1 LARVFV
7 SYARTDR
14 RAVERVAQELV
25 AAGHE
30 AWIDVDDIPAGE
42 SWRSSIVRSIAR
54 SDAVVVFLSPASAAS
69 RQIATEVNL
78 ATESGKRIFPV
89 MFGDA
94 QMSEELRYNLAGL
107 QFIDLT
113 TDRREGTSALIAAL
127 ESLERNHGAAP
138 PGPPESRASR
148 AHSIGRWRW
157 VAAAAALLGTVI
169 LVGLVLRAARDSNAA
184 ATTATTVT
192 PATNG
197 STTTA
202 TTATPTTNDSTT
214 TATTATPND
223 STASDSSTDVVEPLF
238 LEAEDGRIVEP
249 IAVRADLEASARA
262 YVSSTEGGGPS
273 DDLGGTVSLE
283 FDIDGTGSYL
293 VWGRVASDTDGPTS
307 SDSFFVSLD
316 DGPEDVWDFFQ
327 PIGGTDKWEWDLISL
342 RCEED
347 GDPGSFSVHFCDPW
361 SIHLTS
367 GRHVLTFR
375 TRDPLSRLDAIVIV
389 DEDSPD
395 LPTTLG
401 Q

>member
-1 LARVFV
+1 MARVFV

-138 PGPPESRASR
+138 PGPPESRGTR
-148 AHSIGRWRW
+148 THSIGRWRW
-157 VAAAAALLGTVI
+157 VAAAAALLGIVI
-169 LVGLVLRAARDSNAA
+169 LVGLVLRAARDSSAA
-184 ATTATTVT
+184 ATTATST
-192 PATNG
+192 AAD

-202 TTATPTTNDSTT
+202 TTATPTTNDS
-214 TATTATPND
+214 A
-223 STASDSSTDVVEPLF
+223 ASDSSTDIVEPLF
-238 LEAEDGRIVEP
+238 LEAEDGRITEP
-249 IAVRADLEASARA
+249 TAVRADLEASARA

-375 TRDPLSRLDAIVIV
+375 TRDPLSRLDAIVVV

>member
-1 LARVFV
+1 
-7 SYARTDR
+7 
-14 RAVERVAQELV
+14 
-25 AAGHE
+25 
-30 AWIDVDDIPAGE
+30 
-42 SWRSSIVRSIAR
+42 
-54 SDAVVVFLSPASAAS
+54 
-69 RQIATEVNL
+69 
-78 ATESGKRIFPV
+78 

-138 PGPPESRASR
+138 PGPPESRGTR

-157 VAAAAALLGTVI
+157 VVAAAALLGTVI
-169 LVGLVLRAARDSNAA
+169 LVGLVLRAARDSSAA
-184 ATTATTVT
+184 ATTAT
-192 PATNG
+192 
-197 STTTA
+197 STAADSTATA
-202 TTATPTTNDSTT
+202 TTASPTNDSTT
-214 TATTATPND
+214 TATTATPTTND

-238 LEAEDGRIVEP
+238 LEAEDGRITEP

-293 VWGRVASDTDGPTS
+293 VWGRVASDADGPTS

-316 DGPEDVWDFFQ
+316 DGPEDVWDFLE
-327 PIGGTDKWEWDLISL
+327 PVGGTDKWEWDLVSL
-342 RCEED
+342 RCEAD
-347 GDPGSFSVHFCDPW
+347 GDPGSFAVHFCDPW

-389 DEDSPD
+389 AEDSPD

-401 Q
+401 R